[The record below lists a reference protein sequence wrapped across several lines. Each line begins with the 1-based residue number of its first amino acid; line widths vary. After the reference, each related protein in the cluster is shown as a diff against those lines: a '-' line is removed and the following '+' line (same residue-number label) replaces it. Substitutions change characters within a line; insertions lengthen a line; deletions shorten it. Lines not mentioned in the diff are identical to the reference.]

1 MSKTTVILQRIT
13 ESGDWY
19 AESFITPEGAAG
31 HSAEVMA
38 EYPDSVIRVLELRDG
53 VFYDVTEGGSD
64 DA

>member
-19 AESFITPEGAAG
+19 AESFITAEGAAG
-31 HSAEVMA
+31 YSAEERA
-38 EYPDSVIRVLELRDG
+38 KFPDSVIRVLELRDG